1 MSDGRRSRVAVA
13 DAVVEFVS
21 SRRGKPKAKYAGRT
35 FTLDTKNGQ
44 RHHWRCDVRQCRSRL
59 TTDVYE
65 NRHMVYRFREHNEG
79 QHRRVASKIKR
90 RDATYRQQMHVKRDI
105 GVSSD
110 NTNASGTDLGGYCV
124 PVIRALCRTVQPAKK
139 IGDFLYVLENC
150 IGGLCF
156 WRCVHV
162 SCPGRCRT
170 HDGDVVAGPSPHTH
184 GRHTAADEPDTAHDG
199 EDSSSCKEFQL
210 DACEQAPPGVSEATT
225 TDTDPK
231 HREVSLQQH
240 QQGSCSEIS
249 NGSAD
254 SPVVINSEPRSPLAP
269 EAATT
274 SDVGFSAVDK
284 TAPTHAPDVITD
296 ATTAA
301 GDDGPLFRVSSP
313 FSCPDQRRSL
323 QTAYD
328 ETSAAAAAAAAPEA
342 FNYVDLSDY
351 EGNDEKEQLPL
362 RSIGA
367 AVISEVTGE
376 RSHLTAAAGYGLA
389 ASGPSSGLAEVLQM
403 TAQSTDSRER
413 DLRVDILLQMRRL
426 LEAETDLVNE
436 RRRNEVLRGKL
447 LRRQLLGI
455 VTESEPAPPYI

>member
-90 RDATYRQQMHVKRDI
+90 RDATYRQQ
-105 GVSSD
+105 
-110 NTNASGTDLGGYCV
+110 
-124 PVIRALCRTVQPAKK
+124 PAKK

-184 GRHTAADEPDTAHDG
+184 GRHTAADEPDTRAHDG